1 MALGEGAGN
10 GGRPPP
16 PRAHAVPGRTQP
28 HPHAA
33 ASVKRCPSTVAP
45 RKHLA
50 HCLPARHGVCKGKS
64 RGAGNGE
71 PLCRAPPCGPLCLQ
85 TPRRVPSVDGPQRPA
100 YTAGGGVGVSPSR
113 VVQRAP
119 VPCAA
124 PLGSLQTERGAA
136 MDAAQS
142 GGRRLRSRADPWGA
156 CAPDAWSAPETT
168 TRGHGAAPA
177 EAPAHERRAG
187 FDVHLSGGA
196 VSKRNISR
204 RARGEGRA
212 RPDLDATA
220 GLVTAGR
227 PPAGNLRPPLSS
239 GGADVTCDGD
249 AVTQKMWPLHM
260 RSRREGRASP
270 DTAGERVNIYR
281 SFLEGIWQRVQSL
294 KVMLT
299 AQL

>member
-1 MALGEGAGN
+1 MGGVHPLPEPMRFPEELSRTLTQRLRSSGAPRRSLLGNTLHTVFLLVTAFAKGSRGERGTGS
-10 GGRPPP
+10 GVWGVGSRC
-16 PRAHAVPGRTQP
+16 AVPRPVGRC
-28 HPHAA
+28 AF
-33 ASVKRCPSTVAP
+33 R
-45 RKHLA
+45 
-50 HCLPARHGVCKGKS
+50 RHVVSLLWTGHS
-64 RGAGNGE
+64 AQRT
-71 PLCRAPPCGPLCLQ
+71 LQ
-85 TPRRVPSVDGPQRPA
+85 
-100 YTAGGGVGVSPSR
+100 GGVGVSPSR

-156 CAPDAWSAPETT
+156 CAPDARSAPETA
-168 TRGHGAAPA
+168 TRGHGASPA
-177 EAPAHERRAG
+177 EAPAHERRAA

-249 AVTQKMWPLHM
+249 AVTQKMWPLHV

-270 DTAGERVNIYR
+270 DTAGERVNIYI

-294 KVMLT
+294 KVMLA

>member
-1 MALGEGAGN
+1 MGGVHPLPEPMRFPEELSRTLTQRLRSSGAPRRSLLGNTLHTVFLLVTAFAKGSRGERGTGS
-10 GGRPPP
+10 RC
-16 PRAHAVPGRTQP
+16 AVP
-28 HPHAA
+28 
-33 ASVKRCPSTVAP
+33 
-45 RKHLA
+45 
-50 HCLPARHGVCKGKS
+50 
-64 RGAGNGE
+64 
-71 PLCRAPPCGPLCLQ
+71 
-85 TPRRVPSVDGPQRPA
+85 RPA
-100 YTAGGGVGVSPSR
+100 GHCAFRRHVVSLLWTGHSAQRTLQGGGGVSPSR

-156 CAPDAWSAPETT
+156 CAPDARSAPETA
-168 TRGHGAAPA
+168 TRGHGASPA

-187 FDVHLSGGA
+187 FDVHPSGGA

-249 AVTQKMWPLHM
+249 AVTQKMWPLHV

-270 DTAGERVNIYR
+270 DTAGECVNIYI